1 MNVHAK
7 PVLTPAE
14 EAMVAS
20 FAERLAN
27 LPGDAAAIKARDK
40 AIESLKHAGLPTR
53 RREEWHY
60 TDLRRLLNRFLPV
73 APIPDLAEAK
83 KAASSY
89 KRLVSA
95 ARLPFFNGHFFSGL
109 ADAMPEGVTARSYG
123 EASEASDDTSAWQI
137 AAREDDVIAAI
148 NTGFFSDGVEITV
161 DAGAKPERAIGLA
174 ISSVGNEN
182 RFSAVRNIV
191 HVGAGAEI
199 SVIERHIAPDASGH
213 QACAISSLDVGE
225 GAEVTWVIIQE
236 GGKDADHLGQFRAT
250 LGKEAKL
257 TLFVMNF
264 GGHLV
269 REEIL
274 VNAAGEGADFQLRG
288 VNMLSGSSHTDVTM
302 VLDHLGYGA
311 TSQEVFRNVV
321 TGQAKGV
328 FQGQIRVAREA
339 QKTDAK
345 MACNTLL
352 LSDDGEFSAKPELE
366 IFADDV
372 ACGHGATVTEIDADH
387 LFYLMSRGIE
397 EKEARRLLVKAFL
410 AEVVEDLED
419 EQLVEALEARLD
431 DWFAEHG

>member
-7 PVLTPAE
+7 PALTPAE
-14 EAMVAS
+14 EAMVTA
-20 FAERLAN
+20 FGDRLSR
-27 LPGDAAAIKARDK
+27 LPGDEVTTKARDA
-40 AIESLKHAGLPTR
+40 AIERLKRSGLPTR

-60 TDLRRLLNRFLPV
+60 TDLRRMLSRFLDV
-73 APIPDLAEAK
+73 APRPDTGEAK
-83 KAASSY
+83 DAASAY

-95 ARLPFFNGHFFSGL
+95 ARLPSFNGHFFADL
-109 ADAMPEGVTARSYG
+109 ADNMPDGVTARSYAAVCKAG
-123 EASEASDDTSAWQI
+123 EDTSTWTI
-137 AAREDDVIAAI
+137 GEDEDDVIAAI
-148 NTGFFSDGVEITV
+148 NTGFFGDGLDIVV

-174 ISSVGNEN
+174 HSSLGEDQ
-182 RFSAVRNIV
+182 FSAVRNV
-191 HVGAGAEI
+191 VNVGAGATAMF
-199 SVIERHIAPDASGH
+199 IERHIAPDASGH
-213 QACAISSLDVGE
+213 QTCAVSAIDVGE
-225 GAEVTWVIIQE
+225 GADVTWVLIQE

-250 LGKEAKL
+250 LAKDAKL

-274 VNAAGEGADFQLRG
+274 VCAQGEGADFQLRG

-302 VLDHLGYGA
+302 VLDHVGYGT
-311 TSQEVFRNVV
+311 TSEEIVRNVV
-321 TGQAKGV
+321 TGKAKGV
-328 FQGQIRVAREA
+328 FQGQIRVDREA
-339 QKTDAK
+339 QKTDAR

-410 AEVVEDLED
+410 AEIVEDLED
-419 EQLVEALEARLD
+419 EELVEALEIRLD
-431 DWFAEHG
+431 DWFAENG